1 MADLVERRLTRLADR
16 LAHRRRISELLYE
29 SAWEIEQLRRQLVT
43 TTKDLHQLE
52 AGYAATLEMLAD
64 RIAYLK
70 AER

>member
-29 SAWEIEQLRRQLVT
+29 SAWVIEQLRRQLLT

-52 AGYAATLEMLAD
+52 D

>member
-1 MADLVERRLTRLADR
+1 MTSMADLVERRLTRLADR

-29 SAWEIEQLRRQLVT
+29 SAWVIEQLRRQLST

-52 AGYAATLEMLAD
+52 D